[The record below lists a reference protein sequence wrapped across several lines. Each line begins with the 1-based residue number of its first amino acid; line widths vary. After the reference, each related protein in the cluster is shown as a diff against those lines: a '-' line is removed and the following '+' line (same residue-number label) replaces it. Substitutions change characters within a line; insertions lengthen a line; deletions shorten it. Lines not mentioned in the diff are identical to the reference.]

1 MEDNLNPRQME
12 DELIFFKNRRRH
24 QKFQKWKTTSKI
36 SKMQEDL
43 NFLKMEDKKKSFLD
57 FSKI

>member
-1 MEDNLNPRQME
+1 MEDNLKYV
-12 DELIFFKNRRRH
+12 KNGRRH

-36 SKMQEDL
+36 SKLEDDL
-43 NFLKMEDKKKSFLD
+43 NSKWKMKTNNKSFLD